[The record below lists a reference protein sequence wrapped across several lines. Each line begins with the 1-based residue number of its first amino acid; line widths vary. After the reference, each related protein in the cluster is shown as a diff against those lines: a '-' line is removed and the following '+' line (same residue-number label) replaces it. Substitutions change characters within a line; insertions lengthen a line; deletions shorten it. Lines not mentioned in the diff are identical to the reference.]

1 VVNFGTDLAIKYS
14 GTINN
19 MPSDPIPERKD
30 ARMFAKQAESTEVIM
45 PPSPSEPA
53 ELPVIVTPP
62 PSAAELPTAPANM
75 EPSPSELE
83 RLRDI
88 LYGGQ
93 ARVTDKRL
101 AELEMHLETI
111 RRDLADTSNEK
122 ISALAETSSAQLAAV
137 RKELTERLDKQA
149 MDQSAHLRTVQQTL
163 GICIQDIV

>member
-1 VVNFGTDLAIKYS
+1 
-14 GTINN
+14 
-19 MPSDPIPERKD
+19 
-30 ARMFAKQAESTEVIM
+30 MFAKQAESTEVIM

-111 RRDLADTSNEK
+111 HRDLADTSNEK
-122 ISALAETSSAQLAAV
+122 ISELAETSSAQLAAV

-149 MDQSAHLRTVQQTL
+149 MDQSAHLRTV
-163 GICIQDIV
+163 